1 MGTIYPGAPGA
12 TGWQARVR
20 SLAEHATSN
29 TTEEANGRCR
39 TPDDSAAEDEHS
51 DHNRTTP
58 AIRQA
63 PAWAPFTFR
72 GLSCEL
78 SHTAYGRFG
87 GPDQLDPSPLPP
99 CAPSA
104 IRRFNRRADEKA
116 HGVVR
121 CPRAVPHGKIG
132 GTMAHTAE
140 CVAPEGNQDRD
151 EWMTV
156 IEMQEYIRARRE
168 DLRHALV
175 DGVTASQNQVRT
187 DKGKLPVAFA
197 SQLRRSILVF
207 RNLEEA
213 ANLFQ
218 GHHQQQFH
226 PVPLLHSPP
235 AHAIRLSVAH

>member
-1 MGTIYPGAPGA
+1 
-12 TGWQARVR
+12 
-20 SLAEHATSN
+20 
-29 TTEEANGRCR
+29 
-39 TPDDSAAEDEHS
+39 
-51 DHNRTTP
+51 
-58 AIRQA
+58 
-63 PAWAPFTFR
+63 
-72 GLSCEL
+72 
-78 SHTAYGRFG
+78 
-87 GPDQLDPSPLPP
+87 
-99 CAPSA
+99 
-104 IRRFNRRADEKA
+104 
-116 HGVVR
+116 
-121 CPRAVPHGKIG
+121 
-132 GTMAHTAE
+132 MAHAAK
-140 CVAPEGNQDRD
+140 CAAPENNRGRN

-175 DGVTASQNQVRT
+175 DGVTAPQNRVRT

-213 ANLFQ
+213 ENLFQ